1 MQWSRYQ
8 DILNQPLTWLDS
20 VEKVL
25 QHECPITWTSS
36 QGFRSKLFKYK
47 ATMQD
52 FNSHKRIIE
61 AVNEKAEALIDD
73 TAPTNAEAV
82 QHTFTDINNRYEKVS
97 DICTNLL

>member
-1 MQWSRYQ
+1 M
-8 DILNQPLTWLDS
+8 DIFTRISFKAIQ
-20 VEKVL
+20 
-25 QHECPITWTSS
+25 I
-36 QGFRSKLFKYK
+36 QGH
-47 ATMQD
+47 MQD